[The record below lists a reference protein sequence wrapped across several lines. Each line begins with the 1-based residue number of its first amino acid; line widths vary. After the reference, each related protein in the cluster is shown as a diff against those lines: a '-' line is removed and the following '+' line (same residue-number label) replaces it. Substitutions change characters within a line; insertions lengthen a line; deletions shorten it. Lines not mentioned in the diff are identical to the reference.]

1 MSASTLIHQTES
13 NPAMPLPTKTYFIS
27 DLHLGASYIADHR
40 AHEKRVVDFLES
52 IAPDCKRLFLLGD
65 ILDYWWEYRTVI
77 PRGFTRFFGALARLA
92 DSGVE
97 IVWFKGNHDI
107 WIFDYLPEEIGLTVH
122 DGMMTTEIDGRRF
135 LLEHGDGVGSLPWSF
150 RRLRAIFRNPLAQKL
165 YGAIHPRWSI
175 GFAHSWSSH
184 SRKQGGYTP
193 PEKAGDNLIDFA
205 RSYNADPA
213 HEKIDFFIFGHCH
226 ILLDRPI
233 PEGGRIVILG
243 DWIRHFSYAVWDGE
257 TLDTHIF
264 GLEK

>member
-1 MSASTLIHQTES
+1 MMCGGIISQPYPDMSQ
-13 NPAMPLPTKTYFIS
+13 PTKTYFIS

-40 AHEKRVVDFLES
+40 AHEKRVVDFLET

-65 ILDYWWEYRTVI
+65 ILDYWWEYRTVV

-92 DSGVE
+92 DAGVE

-122 DGMMTTEIDGRRF
+122 DGVMTTEIDGRRF

-150 RRLRAIFRNPLAQKL
+150 RRLRAIFRNPIAQRL
-165 YGAIHPRWSI
+165 YASIHPRWSI

-193 PEKAGDNLIDFA
+193 PEKAGDNLINFA
-205 RSYNADPA
+205 RGYNADPK

-226 ILLDRPI
+226 ILLDERL
-233 PEGGRIVILG
+233 PEGGEIVILG

-257 TLDTHIF
+257 TLQTHVF
-264 GLEK
+264 APAK

>member
-193 PEKAGDNLIDFA
+193 PEKAGDNLVDFA

-213 HEKIDFFIFGHCH
+213 Q
-226 ILLDRPI
+226 
-233 PEGGRIVILG
+233 
-243 DWIRHFSYAVWDGE
+243 
-257 TLDTHIF
+257 
-264 GLEK
+264 

>member
-1 MSASTLIHQTES
+1 
-13 NPAMPLPTKTYFIS
+13 MPHPTKTYFIS

-65 ILDYWWEYRTVI
+65 ILDYWWEYRTVV

-107 WIFDYLPEEIGLTVH
+107 WIFDYLPQEIGLTVH
-122 DGMMTTEIDGRRF
+122 DGVMTTEIDGRRF

-165 YGAIHPRWSI
+165 YAAIHPRWSI

-193 PEKAGDNLIDFA
+193 PEKAGDNLVDFA
-205 RSYNADPA
+205 RSYNADPN

-226 ILLDRPI
+226 ILLDRKLT
-233 PEGGRIVILG
+233 EGGRIIILG

-264 GLEK
+264 KPEKL